1 MAKDQSYVLGVLTQ
15 EQLAHSLFPLGDTPK
30 PEIREEAE
38 RRGIAVAA
46 KPDSHDICFISD
58 GDTGGWLSEKLVERS
73 TVPARSSPPTAR
85 PSAPTRAPGAT
96 RSASGEGLRIGTPAA
111 DGQPR
116 YVLDIEPVSGTVTVG
131 PRAELAVDGL
141 SAIRPR
147 WCGAVPTA
155 RWSARCSCARTA
167 TSTAR
172 WCAVDGEP
180 ARASTCSTRRPGIA
194 PGQAVVVYDG
204 SRVVGS
210 ATISATRRAACREPL
225 STRATGIGSM
235 PGEDFREAVRLVL
248 GELPDL
254 PHLPELPARG
264 ATAGM
269 TGRAAALVA
278 ELGFDLQPAGW
289 RLTDAPGVD
298 HRRARSLLAQDLDVL
313 EEQTQ
318 GYAGP
323 LKLQVAGPW
332 TLASTVE
339 KPRGDKVLSDVGAR
353 RDLAQALAEGVRDHL
368 ADVRRRVPG
377 AELLLQV
384 DEPALPLV
392 LAGRVPTASGFHRH
406 RSVDAAGRVRGAG
419 VGVRGRRG

>member
-1 MAKDQSYVLGVLTQ
+1 M
-15 EQLAHSLFPLGDTPK
+15 
-30 PEIREEAE
+30 
-38 RRGIAVAA
+38 
-46 KPDSHDICFISD
+46 
-58 GDTGGWLSEKLVERS
+58 TG
-73 TVPARSSPPTAR
+73 A
-85 PSAPTRAPGAT
+85 
-96 RSASGEGLRIGTPAA
+96 
-111 DGQPR
+111 
-116 YVLDIEPVSGTVTVG
+116 
-131 PRAELAVDGL
+131 
-141 SAIRPR
+141 
-147 WCGAVPTA
+147 
-155 RWSARCSCARTA
+155 
-167 TSTAR
+167 
-172 WCAVDGEP
+172 
-180 ARASTCSTRRPGIA
+180 
-194 PGQAVVVYDG
+194 
-204 SRVVGS
+204 
-210 ATISATRRAACREPL
+210 
-225 STRATGIGSM
+225 STRATGIGSL

-264 ATAGM
+264 AAAGM
-269 TGRAAALVA
+269 TGRAVALTA

-392 LAGRVPTASGFHRH
+392 LDGRVPTASGFHRH
-406 RSVDAAGRVRGAG
+406 RSVTPPVASEALAWVFAAAGGDATVAHCCGADVPVGLLRGAG
-419 VGVRGRRG
+419 AGAVSLDVTDLPPTAYDELATVLDEGDRVLLGVVASSGDAPPATKPVVDRVVRLLDMLGYDPAEVAGQLVLTATCGLAGATPAYARAAMRALREAAAELA